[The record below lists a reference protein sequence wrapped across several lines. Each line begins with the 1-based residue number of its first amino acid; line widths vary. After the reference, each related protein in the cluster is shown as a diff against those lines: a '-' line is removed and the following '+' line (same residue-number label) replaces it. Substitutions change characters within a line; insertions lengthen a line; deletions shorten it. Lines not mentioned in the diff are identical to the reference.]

1 MKTLLFV
8 ISDLH
13 LGGDSEYRICSA
25 KGQELLTGFLK
36 WAAAQA
42 VTDQVHLVVNGDS
55 VDFLAEQAFSAFT
68 TDQTAA
74 AAKLSNIFTENS
86 QIWDGFASVVK
97 TGARVTFLLGNHDLE
112 LSFPEP
118 RRLLLEKLGPGQVEF
133 IYDNQALTVG
143 DVLIEHGN
151 TYDRWNKADDNGLRH
166 ARAEVSRHQQID
178 NFTAPPGSRLVFE
191 IMNPLKHDFHFV
203 NLLKPENQ
211 AAIPILG
218 ILRPSVLARIP
229 KLAPLALAALTR
241 RDTGVVAG
249 SLAGPQSDLDPD
261 DQDAMN
267 LANSLAFPAD
277 SAAVAGN
284 LLQNLRDKWRAF
296 TQGVKRKSQIQ
307 TLRTAISFY
316 MGPNLIAFDTQNES
330 PDYKNAAEKSAALG
344 FRVITYGHTH
354 LAKRVP
360 LANGAVYLNSGT
372 WADMMCIPDDLLL
385 AGGDESDKALESYL
399 DDLIENRL
407 DNWIGQLPTFV
418 RIELQDGKTSD
429 ADVWIYGGGD
439 QATRMPDG
447 RLSRL
452 LNKSKAASR

>member
-151 TYDRWNKADDNGLRH
+151 TYDRWNKADDNGLIQWDGR
-166 ARAEVSRHQQID
+166 
-178 NFTAPPGSRLVFE
+178 NKFG
-191 IMNPLKHDFHFV
+191 V
-203 NLLKPENQ
+203 N
-211 AAIPILG
+211 
-218 ILRPSVLARIP
+218 
-229 KLAPLALAALTR
+229 
-241 RDTGVVAG
+241 VAG
-249 SLAGPQSDLDPD
+249 GIYYYI
-261 DQDAMN
+261 
-267 LANSLAFPAD
+267 
-277 SAAVAGN
+277 VTTG
-284 LLQNLRDKWRAF
+284 
-296 TQGVKRKSQIQ
+296 
-307 TLRTAISFY
+307 
-316 MGPNLIAFDTQNES
+316 
-330 PDYKNAAEKSAALG
+330 
-344 FRVITYGHTH
+344 
-354 LAKRVP
+354 
-360 LANGAVYLNSGT
+360 GT
-372 WADMMCIPDDLLL
+372 TGTP
-385 AGGDESDKALESYL
+385 
-399 DDLIENRL
+399 
-407 DNWIGQLPTFV
+407 
-418 RIELQDGKTSD
+418 
-429 ADVWIYGGGD
+429 
-439 QATRMPDG
+439 
-447 RLSRL
+447 L
-452 LNKSKAASR
+452 LNGTLLVIRN